1 MDSRVPWTRVSE
13 ALHASG
19 GGFFG
24 HVFIGDAD
32 DAEGGVDML
41 RLCFVVA
48 LGDRTDK

>member
-1 MDSRVPWTRVSE
+1 MSE

-24 HVFIGDAD
+24 HVLIGDAG